1 MEFVARVHSASEM
14 SLPIVMSSA
23 EQKQSL
29 TKDYSKQLQE
39 YGLTDP
45 LEVTVSERTNNIC
58 DWPRS
63 HFCLHFKNK

>member
-1 MEFVARVHSASEM
+1 MEFVSRVHSAFEM
-14 SLPIVMSSA
+14 SLPIVMLSA

-45 LEVTVSERTNNIC
+45 LEVIVSERTNNIY
-58 DWPRS
+58 D
-63 HFCLHFKNK
+63 